1 MDQNFASRILP
12 RETPK
17 DPMTQEKPSPTVT
30 DLTPSPATAKKDD
43 QGGAAFST
51 RSPSAVLVPSPSAC
65 SGGGGEGGSGLSA
78 L

>member
-43 QGGAAFST
+43 PTAN
-51 RSPSAVLVPSPSAC
+51 
-65 SGGGGEGGSGLSA
+65 GGGGAPSPILPLPRVSYHPQPSI
-78 L
+78 